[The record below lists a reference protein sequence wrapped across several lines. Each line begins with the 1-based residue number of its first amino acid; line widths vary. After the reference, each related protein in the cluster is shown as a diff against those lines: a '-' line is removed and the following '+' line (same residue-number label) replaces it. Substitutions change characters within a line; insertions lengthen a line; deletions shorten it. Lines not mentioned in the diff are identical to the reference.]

1 MRQAI
6 WFLIASLLGL
16 LAVNAQAADR
26 KGHIQ
31 SLRYHVD
38 YTVQADGRFT
48 KEVDEIVRTHT
59 QEGVNGQ
66 SRYEVVHHRSLQS
79 TEILLA
85 ETLKADGRKVA
96 VAKAGIETQQG
107 GLQGPGSRPD
117 LVVERITFPE
127 LAVGD
132 SIHVR
137 YRLTQHTPIY
147 PGHIAEWLPL
157 NEGILLDDVRFS
169 IDAPDD
175 MRLAFEAP
183 GLTPEPEQQESGRRT
198 RVWTHRSLSP
208 RAPENFE
215 IDAAHLAPHLVFSN
229 FATWQD
235 LADAASKHFRPK
247 AELTPR
253 IDALAREIVGPAS
266 TPDEKARKLYDWVRS
281 NIRYVATYIGAGGF
295 EPHPAEWVLDNHY
308 GDCKDHVVLLEAL
321 LRAQGIDSTPAL
333 INADYQNYRLSEV
346 PNPYFS
352 HVITYLPQLD
362 RYLDATDRDMPFEL
376 LPEYDADKPV
386 LLMHARKLARTP
398 MPGQTANW
406 LKRSSQVAI
415 DADGSAERSTN
426 VETRH
431 LSAIFVR
438 NLFRSIEPG
447 KQNDWA
453 TKDLQQ
459 SGLRGRAILREEPS
473 DDPSRALHTL
483 AQHIENFIDEAEIG
497 TLVPS
502 SPFNQLLSV
511 SDLLTARFESG
522 ERRVRPGLCAP
533 VHFEEHIGFRFGA
546 GLKPLRVPKNRLIEG
561 EGLRLDLRYTQTG
574 DTVSVESVFDWTPA
588 SYACTAAQFRAMAPI
603 AKEILAASKRAIAY
617 ARDSAPE

>member
-1 MRQAI
+1 MRQTI
-6 WFLIASLLGL
+6 WILIASLLAL
-16 LAVNAQAADR
+16 LTVHVQAADR
-26 KGHIQ
+26 QGHIQ

-38 YTVQADGRFT
+38 YIVQADGRFT
-48 KEVDEIVRTHT
+48 KEVDEIMRTHT
-59 QEGVNGQ
+59 QDGVNGQ
-66 SRYEVVHHRSLQS
+66 SRYEIAHHRSLQS

-147 PGHIAEWLPL
+147 PGYIAEWLDFSEQIAIEDL
-157 NEGILLDDVRFS
+157 RFS
-169 IDAPDD
+169 VDAPAD
-175 MRLAFEAP
+175 MPLVFEAP

-198 RVWTHRSLSP
+198 RAWTYRSLTP
-208 RAPENFE
+208 RGPESFE
-215 IDAAHLAPHLVFSN
+215 INTVHLAPHLVFSN
-229 FATWQD
+229 FSTWPD
-235 LADAASKHFRPK
+235 LADAAFKLFRPK
-247 AELTPR
+247 AEPTPR
-253 IDALAREIVGPAS
+253 IETLAREIVGAAS
-266 TPDEKARKLYDWVRS
+266 TPEEKARKLYDWVRS

-295 EPHPAEWVLDNHY
+295 EPHLAEWVLDNHY

-321 LRAQGIDSTPAL
+321 LHAQGIDSTPAL

-352 HVITYLPQLD
+352 HVITYVPQLD

-386 LLMHARKLARTP
+386 LLMYARKLARTP

-438 NLFRSIEPG
+438 NLLRSIEPG

-453 TKDLQQ
+453 AKDLQQ
-459 SGLRGRAILREEPS
+459 SGLRGRAVLREEKS
-473 DDPSRALHTL
+473 DDPNRARYTL

-497 TLVPS
+497 TLAPTP
-502 SPFNQLLSV
+502 PFNQFLSLNGLL
-511 SDLLTARFESG
+511 DRFQSS
-522 ERRVRPGLCAP
+522 ERRTRPGLCVP
-533 VHFEEHIGFRFGA
+533 SHIEDRIDVRFGA
-546 GLKPLRVPKNRLIEG
+546 GLKPLRIPKNRLIEG

-603 AKEILAASKRAIAY
+603 AKEILAASKRTIAY
-617 ARDSAPE
+617 ARDSAAE

>member
-1 MRQAI
+1 MRQI
-6 WFLIASLLGL
+6 SLIVVTSLFGWLALG
-16 LAVNAQAADR
+16 AQAADR
-26 KGHIQ
+26 QGHIQ

-38 YTVQADGRFT
+38 YIVQADGRFT

-59 QEGVNGQ
+59 QDGVNGQ
-66 SRYEVVHHRSLQS
+66 SRYEIAHHRSLQS
-79 TEILLA
+79 TEILVA
-85 ETLKADGRKVA
+85 ETLKADGRKVT

-132 SIHVR
+132 SIHIR
-137 YRLTQHTPIY
+137 YRLNQNTPIY
-147 PGHIAEWLPL
+147 PGYIAEWLPL
-157 NEGILLDDVRFS
+157 NERIVLDDVR
-169 IDAPDD
+169 INVDAPAD
-175 MRLAFEAP
+175 MHLAFDAP
-183 GLTPEPEQQESGRRT
+183 GMKAAPAVQENGRRKLA
-198 RVWTHRSLSP
+198 WTYRSLSP
-208 RAPENFE
+208 HAPENFE

-229 FATWQD
+229 FATWPD
-235 LADAASKHFRPK
+235 LADAATKLFRPK
-247 AELTPR
+247 AEPTPR
-253 IDALAREIVGPAS
+253 IEALAREIVGAAS
-266 TPDEKARKLYDWVRS
+266 TPEEKARKLYDWVRS

-376 LPEYDADKPV
+376 LPEYDTDKPV
-386 LLMHARKLARTP
+386 LLMYARTLARTP
-398 MPGQTANW
+398 MPSQAANW
-406 LKRSSQVAI
+406 LKRGTQIAI
-415 DADGSAERSTN
+415 AADGTAERSTEA
-426 VETRH
+426 ETRN
-431 LSAIFVR
+431 LSAIYAR

-459 SGLRGRAILREEPS
+459 SGLRGRAVLREEKS
-473 DDPSRALHTL
+473 DDPNRARYTL

-502 SPFNQLLSV
+502 SLFNQVLSV
-511 SDLLTARFESG
+511 GGVLTARFETG

-533 VHFEEHIGFRFGA
+533 VHIEDRIDLRFA
-546 GLKPLRVPKNRLIEG
+546 TGLKPLRVPKNRLIEG
-561 EGLRLDLRYTQTG
+561 EGLRLDLRYTLAG

-588 SYACTAAQFRAMAPI
+588 SYACTAAQFQAMAPI
-603 AKEILAASKRAIAY
+603 AKEILAASKRTIAY
-617 ARDSAPE
+617 ARDSAAE

>member
-26 KGHIQ
+26 QGHVQ
-31 SLRYHVD
+31 SIRFHVD

-48 KEVDEIVRTHT
+48 KEVDEIVRVHT

-132 SIHVR
+132 SIHIR
-137 YRLTQHTPIY
+137 YRLNQNTPIY
-147 PGHIAEWLPL
+147 PGYIAEWLPL
-157 NEGILLDDVRFS
+157 NERIVLDDVRINVDAPADLRLA
-169 IDAPDD
+169 IDAPG
-175 MRLAFEAP
+175 LA
-183 GLTPEPEQQESGRRT
+183 PEPEVQANGRRKLA
-198 RVWTHRSLSP
+198 WTYRGLSP
-208 RAPENFE
+208 REPENFE

-229 FATWQD
+229 FSTWQD
-235 LADAASKHFRPK
+235 LADAASKHYRPK

-253 IDALAREIVGPAS
+253 IEALAREIVGPAS
-266 TPDEKARKLYDWVRS
+266 TPEEKARKLYDWVRS

-346 PNPYFS
+346 PNPYFN
-352 HVITYLPQLD
+352 HVITFLPALD
-362 RYLDATDRDMPFEL
+362 RYLDATNRDMPFDL
-376 LPEYDADKPV
+376 LPEYDTDKPV

-398 MPGQTANW
+398 MPSQAANW
-406 LKRSSQVAI
+406 LKRGTQIAI
-415 DADGSAERSTN
+415 AADGTAERSTEA
-426 VETRH
+426 ETRH
-431 LSAIFVR
+431 FSAIYAR
-438 NLFRSIEPG
+438 NLFRTIEPG

-453 TKDLQQ
+453 TKDMQQ
-459 SGLRGRAILREEPS
+459 SGLRGRAVLREEKS
-473 DDPSRALHTL
+473 DDPDRARYTL

-502 SPFNQLLSV
+502 ALFNQLLSV
-511 SDLLTARFESG
+511 GGVLTARFETG
-522 ERRVRPGLCAP
+522 ESRVRPGLCAP
-533 VHFEEHIGFRFGA
+533 VHIEDRIDFRFAA

-561 EGLRLDLRYTQTG
+561 DGLRLDLRYTQTG

-588 SYACTAAQFRAMAPI
+588 SYACTAAQFQAMAPI